1 MINEN
6 INKIFQI
13 GFNKCGTVS
22 IYNLF
27 SNHIKNKKLS
37 CIHWD
42 NNNLAKEIYEN
53 IVNNKTNILGSYEKY
68 DVLTDMEYADM
79 EDIILVHKD
88 YFIQLDETYKNSKF
102 ILNIRPVDKWIQ
114 SRLNH
119 RKKVPD
125 SYLAM
130 YKEKYK
136 TKSTEQIVNIWKV
149 QWHNHIKIV
158 TNYFYNRP
166 TDLLVFDIEK
176 DDFSKITNFF
186 PSLKFNTKKLNKKN
200 LTKKPT
206 I

>member
-1 MINEN
+1 MIDEN

-27 SNHIKNKKLS
+27 SNNIENKKLS

-42 NNNLAKEIYEN
+42 KNNLAKEIYEN
-53 IVNNKTNILGSYEKY
+53 IVNNKTNILGSYEKH
-68 DVLTDMEYADM
+68 DVFTDMEYANM

-102 ILNIRPVDKWIQ
+102 ILNIRPIDKWIQ

-119 RKKVPD
+119 RKELPD

-136 TKSTEQIVNIWKV
+136 TKSTEQIVNIWKT
-149 QWHNHIKIV
+149 QWNNHIKIV
-158 TNYFYNRP
+158 TNYFSNRNN
-166 TDLLVFDIEK
+166 DLLIFDIEQ
-176 DDFSKITNFF
+176 DDFSKIERFF
-186 PSLKFNTKKLNKKN
+186 PSFRFTVNQLIKKNVTKK
-200 LTKKPT
+200 
-206 I
+206 